1 MERFS
6 CTALIL
12 SRIDF
17 GESDRILTLLT
28 EERGKLSAF
37 ARGARK
43 SRRRFVGVLEPF
55 SLIQAN
61 LRSARG
67 ALHTLEE
74 ASLVDGFDALRRDL
88 GAMSR
93 AAYACELARE
103 LCRDHAASPEFFSL
117 LRAFLG
123 GSVDPVELMRFELG
137 ALSLSGLRPHL
148 DHCVQCGAADSGSV
162 ELDSRFDPERGGRL
176 CGRCARSRGTRISN
190 VTLGVLAALQTGVTE
205 GHGALEAPAWVRAEA
220 RAALTGFVVH
230 HMGHRLKSYDF
241 MRDIGLDA

>member
-6 CTALIL
+6 CTAILL

-28 EERGKLSAF
+28 DERGKLSAF

-43 SRRRFVGVLEPF
+43 SRRRFAGVLEPF
-55 SLIQAN
+55 SLVQVS
-61 LRSARG
+61 LRASRG
-67 ALHTLEE
+67 TLHQLDDATLLE
-74 ASLVDGFDALRRDL
+74 GFDALRRDL

-93 AAYACELARE
+93 AAYACELTRE
-103 LCRDHAASPEFFSL
+103 LCRENAAAGEFFSL

-123 GSVDPVELMRFELG
+123 GRADPVELMRFELG
-137 ALSLSGLRPHL
+137 ALSLSGLRPNL
-148 DHCVQCGAADSGSV
+148 DACVVCGASDGVTA
-162 ELDSRFDPERGGRL
+162 RFDPEHGGRL
-176 CGRCARSRGTRISN
+176 CERCASSHGVRISAQ
-190 VTLGVLAALQTGVTE
+190 TLRILAALQMGAAE
-205 GHGALEAPAWVRAEA
+205 GDVVAPSWVRAEA

-241 MRDIGLDA
+241 MRQVGLEA